1 MLSDDQFMKKPKLRL
16 ERGSSK
22 IVPPPDD
29 PDLPNAA
36 EKSPPESE
44 RPPAPGAKERRPKTD
59 KPAAKPA
66 DADDGVD
73 DEALSA
79 A

>member
-1 MLSDDQFMKKPKLRL
+1 MKKPKLRL

-29 PDLPNAA
+29 PDLPNSA

-44 RPPAPGAKERRPKTD
+44 RPPVPGTKERRPKTD
-59 KPAAKPA
+59 KPAEG
-66 DADDGVD
+66 DDGVD

>member
-1 MLSDDQFMKKPKLRL
+1 MKKPKLRL

-36 EKSPPESE
+36 ERTPPESE
-44 RPPAPGAKERRPKTD
+44 RPSPPGSRERRPKTD
-59 KPAAKPA
+59 KPAVEPTE
-66 DADDGVD
+66 ADDGAD

>member
-1 MLSDDQFMKKPKLRL
+1 MKKPKLRL

-22 IVPPPDD
+22 VVPSPDD

-44 RPPAPGAKERRPKTD
+44 RPQAPGSKERRPKTD
-59 KPAAKPA
+59 KPAVKPA
-66 DADDGVD
+66 DGDDGVD